1 MFEQIQGINQYLG
14 YYGDTRGKDIK
25 QRAIAKLKNVE
36 EEVFILNNPARVGC
50 EEKKTIANYE
60 LETTE
65 NNTCCFCENI

>member
-1 MFEQIQGINQYLG
+1 M
-14 YYGDTRGKDIK
+14 K